1 MALPVLSRSLQNY
14 LAEVNRFP
22 LLTSEEEFI
31 LAVRYREYNDIEAA
45 HKLVTSNLRFVVKIA
60 LEFKGYLD
68 KHTEHAVKLADLIQE
83 GNIGLMK
90 AVKRFDPYKGY
101 RLITYAVWWIKA
113 QIQQFIIRTISIVRR
128 GARKLRKALFSQLTR
143 SKEMI
148 ERLEKRK
155 VLEAEIDE
163 AQAVDIPEGIEEL
176 HHLSL
181 DREIG
186 DDGETTFLDSIVDP
200 TADQEEALGTK
211 EERALTRQRLKKAL
225 TGLTPKER
233 LVIANRFLVEKP
245 LTLQEVG
252 SKLGVTRERVRQ
264 IEARALQKLRK
275 ALKGY
280 PLPAFRQ
287 GGERKG
293 A

>member
-1 MALPVLSRSLQNY
+1 MTLPVPSRSLQNY

-22 LLTSEEEFI
+22 LLTPEEEFR
-31 LAVRYREYNDIEAA
+31 LAVRYRKYNDIQAA

-101 RLITYAVWWIKA
+101 RLITYAVWWIRA
-113 QIQQFIIRTISIVRR
+113 QIQQFIIRTISIVKR
-128 GARKLRKALFSQLTR
+128 GSRELRKILFSQLAR
-143 SKEMI
+143 SREMI
-148 ERLEKRK
+148 EGLERRR
-155 VLEAEIDE
+155 VLEAGIEDPPT
-163 AQAVDIPEGIEEL
+163 ADAPEGIEEL

-186 DDGETTFLDSIVDP
+186 DEGEATFLDSIVDP
-200 TADQEEALGTK
+200 TADQEEVLGIK
-211 EERALTRQRLKKAL
+211 EERTLARQGLKKAL
-225 TGLTPKER
+225 STLTPKER
-233 LVIANRFLVEKP
+233 LVIANRFLLEEP
-245 LTLQEVG
+245 LTLQELG
-252 SKLGVTRERVRQ
+252 KRLGVTRERVRQ

-280 PLPAFRQ
+280 PIPAV
-287 GGERKG
+287 GGR
-293 A
+293 